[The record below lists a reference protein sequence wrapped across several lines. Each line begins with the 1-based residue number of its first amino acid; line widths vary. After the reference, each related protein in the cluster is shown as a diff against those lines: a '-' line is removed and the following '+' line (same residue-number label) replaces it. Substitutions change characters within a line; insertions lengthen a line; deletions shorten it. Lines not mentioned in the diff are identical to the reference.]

1 MIQDSLF
8 TNRDAPKHWSLQD
21 PDSIIFTYGDN
32 SGNMYNVDYAS
43 QYFFNNEL
51 SALTSLGIFPTPLF
65 KETKIC
71 LQHSDG
77 EAWV

>member
-1 MIQDSLF
+1 
-8 TNRDAPKHWSLQD
+8 
-21 PDSIIFTYGDN
+21 
-32 SGNMYNVDYAS
+32 MYNVDYAS

-71 LQHSDG
+71 PQHSDG